1 MDYTH
6 LTRDERYQIQALK
19 KAGHAQRAIAAL
31 LQRHPSTIS
40 RELARNSTRLQGYR
54 GDLAHSA
61 AMKRAQGCANA
72 PRISEGAWAYA
83 QARLLEQWS
92 PEEISGRL
100 KDEGLPG
107 VSPETLY
114 RRIYADKWRGGCLW
128 RELRQLRSQRSHRRR
143 NGQYDR
149 CGKGRPGQAPSIE
162 HRPAI
167 VQTRTTLGHWEGDTL
182 IASNL
187 NGALV
192 SLVER
197 KSRYTLLGKVTRR
210 TAGIVASVIT
220 GLLKPFTPLAQ
231 TLTLDNGKEFFGHQ
245 KIVDELQIQCYF
257 AKPHAPWQRGTNEN
271 TNGLIR
277 QYFPRK
283 RFIESIRQSEIQMVM
298 DRLNHR
304 PRKCLRFKTPHEVF
318 MAAFQSVALQG

>member
-19 KAGHAQRAIAAL
+19 KAGHDQRAIAEL

-40 RELARNSTRLQGYR
+40 RELARNGTPLQGYR

-61 AMKRAQGCANA
+61 AMRRAQGCANA

-100 KDEGLPG
+100 KGEGLPG
-107 VSPETLY
+107 ASHETLY
-114 RRIYADKWRGGCLW
+114 RRIYADKGRGGCLW
-128 RELRQLRSQRSHRRR
+128 RQLRQLRSQRSHRRR

-149 CGKGRPGQAPSIE
+149 CGKVRPGPVPSIE

-167 VQTRTTLGHWEGDTL
+167 VETRTTLGHWEGDTL

-187 NGALV
+187 YGALV

-197 KSRYTLLGKVTRR
+197 KSRYTLLGKVKQRK
-210 TAGIVASVIT
+210 AEIVASVIT
-220 GLLKPFTPLAQ
+220 GLLRPFTLLAQ
-231 TLTLDNGKEFFGHQ
+231 TLTLDNGKEFYAHQ
-245 KIVDELQIQCYF
+245 RIVDALQIQCYF

-283 RFIESIRQSEIQMVM
+283 RLIESIRPSEIQMVM

-304 PRKCLRFKTPHEVF
+304 PRKCLGFKTPHEVF
-318 MAAFQSVALQG
+318 MAAFQDVALQG